1 MKLKN
6 SDITLLCKV
15 VDNYGDIGVV
25 FRLAKALSMLMP
37 EGGAGLRLIV
47 DNLEAFA
54 QLSPGVDTS
63 KHIQEHRGWKVCQWD
78 AADEGRK
85 MYEETPP
92 LVIVECFA
100 CGRPEWLDD
109 ILFDKSLQ
117 ALRPKPVQI
126 INLEYLTAE
135 PYADEF
141 HKLQSLTRSAQ
152 VRKVNFMPGFTDKTG
167 GLILDGAPVVC
178 GSWFSTKDTPTRTS
192 TDLAGGVAP
201 VVCGSSFSADDR
213 KKPFTVLVFSYE
225 RDFSTIAD
233 ALATFAVNGSSLT
246 ATGASASAKSAVCTR
261 NTAHTASGNLR
272 ILVAA
277 GKADAP
283 FSSAW
288 NMCVKRE
295 NLSENAH
302 PQCANCQKPNG
313 SLPEPEKLPFMPQDK
328 WDETLYNAD
337 FIFIRG
343 EDSLSRACL
352 SAKPFVWHA
361 YPQSEMYHLVKVKAL
376 LDRMEPFFSA
386 ENFRLIRDY
395 WLWYNG
401 DEFFAPNATQQQ
413 AQKAASSGDTNGTQ
427 NTASVQNTTGICTRT
442 NENSATT
449 NGIYDSRAALIKILS
464 HYDEMAESFRAFSK
478 NLVKNGNLAEH
489 LMTFIEEIV

>member
-25 FRLAKALSMLMP
+25 FRLAKSLSALLP
-37 EGGAGLRLIV
+37 DGGAGLRLIV

-54 QLSPGVDTS
+54 QLSPGVAAA
-63 KHIQEHRGWKVCQWD
+63 KPLQEHRSWTVCQWD
-78 AADEGRK
+78 AVDEGRAL
-85 MYEETPP
+85 YTERPP

-117 ALRPKPVQI
+117 ALRPSPVQI

-167 GLILDGAPVVC
+167 GLILDGVPLAAGNGCSAKDAPLVEGGTPAAGGALC
-178 GSWFSTKDTPTRTS
+178 TEATASSGEAGETHADTPA
-192 TDLAGGVAP
+192 AGGSLVSS
-201 VVCGSSFSADDR
+201 GSGSYCADR
-213 KKPFTVLVFSYE
+213 GKPFTVFVFSYE

-233 ALATFAVNGSSLT
+233 ALASFAT
-246 ATGASASAKSAVCTR
+246 ERATSPQNA
-261 NTAHTASGNLR
+261 AHTTFTNLR
-272 ILVAA
+272 VLVAA
-277 GKADAP
+277 GKSDAP
-283 FSSAW
+283 FSAAW
-288 NMCVKRE
+288 KATCDSRQAQ
-295 NLSENAH
+295 NAALEDC
-302 PQCANCQKPNG
+302 PWGNATF
-313 SLPEPEKLPFMPQDK
+313 SLPAPEKLAFLPQDE
-328 WDETLYNAD
+328 WDKLLYSAD
-337 FIFIRG
+337 FLFIRG

-352 SAKPFVWHA
+352 SGKPFVWHA
-361 YPQSEMYHLVKVKAL
+361 YPQSEMYHLVKVRAL
-376 LDRMEPFFSA
+376 LDRMEPFFSK

-401 DEFFAPNATQQQ
+401 GAPDTTD
-413 AQKAASSGDTNGTQ
+413 KTDAAGSTQ
-427 NTASVQNTTGICTRT
+427 NASFGAQPSTNTLDAA
-442 NENSATT
+442 NS
-449 NGIYDSRAALIKILS
+449 GYDSRTALIEILS
-464 HYDEMAESFRAFSK
+464 RYDEMQKSFCAFTK
-478 NLVKNGNLAEH
+478 NLIKNGNLAEH

>member
-15 VDNYGDIGVV
+15 VDNYGDIGVA
-25 FRLAKALSMLMP
+25 FRLAKALSVLLP
-37 EGGAGLRLIV
+37 DGGAGLRLIV
-47 DNLEAFA
+47 DNLAAFA
-54 QLSPGVDTS
+54 QLSPGVDVS
-63 KHIQEHRGWKVCQWD
+63 KPIQEHRGWTVCQWD

-85 MYEETPP
+85 MFTETPP
-92 LVIVECFA
+92 LVILECFA

-141 HKLQSLTRSAQ
+141 HKLQSLTRSAL

-167 GLILDGAPVVC
+167 GLILDGAPASANVALVGGGTPAE
-178 GSWFSTKDTPTRTS
+178 GSD
-192 TDLAGGVAP
+192 AP
-201 VVCGSSFSADDR
+201 VLCGDR

-233 ALATFAVNGSSLT
+233 ALATFGAAGAPLT
-246 ATGASASAKSAVCTR
+246 ATGAPSAESATCPR
-261 NTAHTASGNLR
+261 NTAYSTAANLR
-272 ILVAA
+272 VLVAA

-283 FSSAW
+283 FSAAW
-288 NMCVKRE
+288 KAACDSRQAQ
-295 NLSENAH
+295 NA
-302 PQCANCQKPNG
+302 AF
-313 SLPEPEKLPFMPQDK
+313 SLPEPEKLAFLPQDA
-328 WDETLYNAD
+328 WDKMLYSAD
-337 FIFIRG
+337 FLFIRG

-352 SAKPFVWHA
+352 SGKPFVWHA
-361 YPQSEMYHLVKVKAL
+361 YPQSEMYHLVKVRAL

-401 DEFFAPNATQQQ
+401 DENFVANSAPGTQHQ
-413 AQKAASSGDTNGTQ
+413 AEKAASGGDTNANAQ
-427 NTASVQNTTGICTRT
+427 IAPSNA
-442 NENSATT
+442 
-449 NGIYDSRAALIKILS
+449 YDSRAALINILS
-464 HYDEMAESFRAFSK
+464 RYDEIQKSFCAFSK
-478 NLVKNGNLAEH
+478 SLIKNGNLAEH
-489 LMTFIEEIV
+489 LMTFINEIV

>member
-63 KHIQEHRGWKVCQWD
+63 KHIQEQRGLKVCQWD
-78 AADEGRK
+78 AADEWRK

-167 GLILDGAPVVC
+167 GLILDGAP
-178 GSWFSTKDTPTRTS
+178 S
-192 TDLAGGVAP
+192 
-201 VVCGSSFSADDR
+201 VCGSSFSADDR
-213 KKPFTVLVFSYE
+213 KEPFTVLVFSYE

-233 ALATFAVNGSSLT
+233 ALATFSQN
-246 ATGASASAKSAVCTR
+246 ATFSTKRAT
-261 NTAHTASGNLR
+261 R

-283 FSSAW
+283 FSAAW
-288 NMCVKRE
+288 KMCADRAHT
-295 NLSENAH
+295 NGTFQSRTTSEN
-302 PQCANCQKPNG
+302 PNEIPA
-313 SLPEPEKLPFMPQDK
+313 LPVPEKLPFLSQEA
-328 WDETLYNAD
+328 WDNTLYSAD
-337 FIFIRG
+337 FLFIRG
-343 EDSLSRACL
+343 EDTLSRACL
-352 SAKPFVWHA
+352 SGKPFVWHA
-361 YPQSEMYHLVKVKAL
+361 YPQSEMYHLVKVQAL

-401 DEFFAPNATQQQ
+401 KTDISADGASQNAADTQI
-413 AQKAASSGDTNGTQ
+413 ANNGT
-427 NTASVQNTTGICTRT
+427 
-442 NENSATT
+442 
-449 NGIYDSRAALIKILS
+449 YDSRAALLEILS
-464 HYDEMAESFRAFSK
+464 RYDEMKQSFYAFSK

>member
-1 MKLKN
+1 MTDITN
-6 SDITLLCKV
+6 SEITLLCKV

-25 FRLAKALSMLMP
+25 FRLAKALSALLP
-37 EGGAGLRLIV
+37 DGGAGLRLIV

-54 QLSPGVDTS
+54 QLSPGVDST
-63 KHIQEHRGWKVCQWD
+63 KQVQEHRGWTVCQWD
-78 AADEGRK
+78 AAREGRAI
-85 MYEETPP
+85 YTETPP

-117 ALRPKPVQI
+117 ALRRKPVQI

-167 GLILDGAPVVC
+167 GLILNDANVIYDVPLAE
-178 GSWFSTKDTPTRTS
+178 STASDSAHADENLVQLADTP
-192 TDLAGGVAP
+192 
-201 VVCGSSFSADDR
+201 
-213 KKPFTVLVFSYE
+213 FTFLIFSYE

-233 ALATFAVNGSSLT
+233 ALATFSQN
-246 ATGASASAKSAVCTR
+246 ATFSTKRAT
-261 NTAHTASGNLR
+261 R

-283 FSSAW
+283 FSAAW
-288 NMCVKRE
+288 KMCADRAHT
-295 NLSENAH
+295 NGTFQSRTTSEN
-302 PQCANCQKPNG
+302 PNEIPA
-313 SLPEPEKLPFMPQDK
+313 LPVPEKLPFLSQEA
-328 WDETLYNAD
+328 WDNTLYSAD
-337 FIFIRG
+337 FLFIRG
-343 EDSLSRACL
+343 EDTLSRACL
-352 SAKPFVWHA
+352 SGKPFVWHA
-361 YPQSEMYHLVKVKAL
+361 YPQSEMYHLVKVQAL

-401 DEFFAPNATQQQ
+401 KTDISADGASQNAADTQI
-413 AQKAASSGDTNGTQ
+413 ANNGT
-427 NTASVQNTTGICTRT
+427 
-442 NENSATT
+442 
-449 NGIYDSRAALIKILS
+449 YDSRAALLEILS
-464 HYDEMAESFRAFSK
+464 RYDEMKQSFYAFSK

>member
-25 FRLAKALSMLMP
+25 FRLAKSLSELLP
-37 EGGAGLRLIV
+37 DGGAGLRLIV

-54 QLSPGVDTS
+54 QLSPGVDVS
-63 KHIQEHRGWKVCQWD
+63 KPLQEHRSWTVCQWD
-78 AADEGRK
+78 AASEGRK
-85 MYEETPP
+85 MYTERPP

-167 GLILDGAPVVC
+167 GLILDGVPLAAGNGCSAEDAPLV
-178 GSWFSTKDTPTRTS
+178 GGDTPA
-192 TDLAGGVAP
+192 AGGALCTEATASSGGAGEAHADTP
-201 VVCGSSFSADDR
+201 AAGGSLVSSGSGSYCADR
-213 KKPFTVLVFSYE
+213 GKTFTVLVFSYE

-233 ALATFAVNGSSLT
+233 ALASFATEHATSPQNAALTTFA
-246 ATGASASAKSAVCTR
+246 
-261 NTAHTASGNLR
+261 NLR
-272 ILVAA
+272 VLVAA
-277 GKADAP
+277 GKSDAP
-283 FSSAW
+283 FSAAW
-288 NMCVKRE
+288 KAACDSRQAQ
-295 NLSENAH
+295 NASLEGC
-302 PQCANCQKPNG
+302 PWGNATV
-313 SLPEPEKLPFMPQDK
+313 SLPAPEKLAFLPQDE
-328 WDETLYNAD
+328 WDKTLYSSD
-337 FIFIRG
+337 FLFIRG

-352 SAKPFVWHA
+352 SGKPFVWHA
-361 YPQSEMYHLVKVKAL
+361 YPQSEMYHLVKVRAL
-376 LDRMEPFFSA
+376 LDRMEPFFSK

-395 WLWYNG
+395 WMWYNG
-401 DEFFAPNATQQQ
+401 GAPDTTDKTDATGSTHNASFG
-413 AQKAASSGDTNGTQ
+413 AQPSTNTLDA
-427 NTASVQNTTGICTRT
+427 THTG
-442 NENSATT
+442 
-449 NGIYDSRAALIKILS
+449 YDSRATLIEILS
-464 HYDEMAESFRAFSK
+464 RYDEMQKSFRAFTK
-478 NLVKNGNLAEH
+478 NLIKNGNLAEH

>member
-1 MKLKN
+1 MKLNN

-25 FRLAKALSMLMP
+25 FRLAKALSALLP
-37 EGGAGLRLIV
+37 DGGAGLRLIV

-54 QLSPGVDTS
+54 QLSPGVDVKKPIQ
-63 KHIQEHRGWKVCQWD
+63 KHCGWTVCQWD

-85 MYEETPP
+85 MYAETPP
-92 LVIVECFA
+92 LVILECFA

-167 GLILDGAPVVC
+167 GLILDGEVPVLRDSSC
-178 GSWFSTKDTPTRTS
+178 EPRRPTS
-192 TDLAGGVAP
+192 TGETGATGNGASKP
-201 VVCGSSFSADDR
+201 SSIPGDSANAD
-213 KKPFTVLVFSYE
+213 KPFTFLIFSYE

-233 ALATFAVNGSSLT
+233 ALAAFATNRDT
-246 ATGASASAKSAVCTR
+246 
-261 NTAHTASGNLR
+261 R

-283 FSSAW
+283 FSAAWKVCADRAHSSATP
-288 NMCVKRE
+288 NE
-295 NLSENAH
+295 NPTGNA
-302 PQCANCQKPNG
+302 A
-313 SLPEPEKLPFMPQDK
+313 LPELEKLPFLPQEEWDK
-328 WDETLYNAD
+328 MLYSVD
-337 FIFIRG
+337 FLFIRG

-352 SAKPFVWHA
+352 SGKPFVWHA
-361 YPQSEMYHLVKVKAL
+361 YPQSEMYHLVKVQAL

-401 DEFFAPNATQQQ
+401 AQ
-413 AQKAASSGDTNGTQ
+413 A
-427 NTASVQNTTGICTRT
+427 QNTTYG
-442 NENSATT
+442 TT
-449 NGIYDSRAALIKILS
+449 NSPNSTYDSRNALLKILS
-464 HYDEMAESFRAFSK
+464 HYDEIHESFLAFSK
-478 NLVKNGNLAEH
+478 NLIKNGNLAEH

>member
-25 FRLAKALSMLMP
+25 FRLAKALSELMP
-37 EGGAGLRLIV
+37 EQGAGLRLIV
-47 DNLEAFA
+47 DNLAAFA
-54 QLSPGVDTS
+54 QISPGVDVT
-63 KHIQEHRGWKVCQWD
+63 KPLQQHRGWTVCQWD

-85 MYEETPP
+85 MYAETPP

-117 ALRPKPVQI
+117 ALRQKPVQI

-167 GLILDGAPVVC
+167 GLILDGVPLTGDSSAVGDMSGMVPVAGRSENFPVVC
-178 GSWFSTKDTPTRTS
+178 SS
-192 TDLAGGVAP
+192 GGET
-201 VVCGSSFSADDR
+201 
-213 KKPFTVLVFSYE
+213 FTFLIFSYK

-233 ALATFAVNGSSLT
+233 ALAAFAENYENCAKTGTPAISTTGTPVDLSAPAAIGGT
-246 ATGASASAKSAVCTR
+246 DATSPQ
-261 NTAHTASGNLR
+261 NTAKIR

-277 GKADAP
+277 GKSEEP
-283 FSSAW
+283 FRSAW
-288 NMCVKRE
+288 TMCADRK
-295 NLSENAH
+295 
-302 PQCANCQKPNG
+302 KPNG
-313 SLPEPEKLPFMPQDK
+313 KQVEKNNKNQFGSADLPEPETLPFLAQEEWDK
-328 WDETLYNAD
+328 LLYSAD
-337 FIFIRG
+337 FLFIRG

-352 SAKPFVWHA
+352 SGKPFVWHA
-361 YPQSEMYHLVKVKAL
+361 YPQSEMYHLVKVQAL

-386 ENFRLIRDY
+386 ENFRLISDY

-401 DEFFAPNATQQQ
+401 KTDIGTDGASKIAADGAKKDAAGNTSSCNSNGGTN
-413 AQKAASSGDTNGTQ
+413 AASSQNATNC
-427 NTASVQNTTGICTRT
+427 A
-442 NENSATT
+442 
-449 NGIYDSRAALIKILS
+449 YDSRAALLEILS
-464 HYDEMAESFRAFSK
+464 HYDEIRESFLAFSK

-489 LMTFIEEIV
+489 LMTFIREIV

>member
-25 FRLAKALSMLMP
+25 FRLAKALSVLLP
-37 EGGAGLRLIV
+37 SGGAGLRLIV

-54 QLSPGVDTS
+54 QLSPGVDVS
-63 KHIQEHRGWKVCQWD
+63 KPIQEHRGWTICQWD
-78 AADEGRK
+78 AADEGRAL
-85 MYEETPP
+85 YAETQP

-167 GLILDGAPVVC
+167 GLILDGAPASASVALVGGGTPAA
-178 GSWFSTKDTPTRTS
+178 GSDI
-192 TDLAGGVAP
+192 P
-201 VVCGSSFSADDR
+201 VLCSGDR
-213 KKPFTVLVFSYE
+213 EKPFTVLIFSYE

-233 ALATFAVNGSSLT
+233 ALATFGVAGAPLT
-246 ATGASASAKSAVCTR
+246 APATEKPQ
-261 NTAHTASGNLR
+261 NTAHTSSANLR

-283 FSSAW
+283 FSAAW
-288 NMCVKRE
+288 KAACDSRQAQ
-295 NLSENAH
+295 NA
-302 PQCANCQKPNG
+302 AF
-313 SLPEPEKLPFMPQDK
+313 SLPAPEKLPFLPQDA
-328 WDETLYNAD
+328 WDKMLYGAD
-337 FIFIRG
+337 FLFIRG

-352 SAKPFVWHA
+352 SGKPFVWHA
-361 YPQSEMYHLVKVKAL
+361 YPQSEMYHLVKVRAL

-401 DEFFAPNATQQQ
+401 DEPLAENGAPGTQHQ
-413 AQKAASSGDTNGTQ
+413 AEKAASGGDTNANAQITP
-427 NTASVQNTTGICTRT
+427 NNA
-442 NENSATT
+442 
-449 NGIYDSRAALIKILS
+449 YDSRAALINILS
-464 HYDEMAESFRAFSK
+464 SYDEMKKSFTAFSK
-478 NLVKNGNLAEH
+478 NLIKNGNLAEH